1 MESDFFNLAGDS
13 EMRLILIILIA
24 IVATPAL
31 PNSIRVGKK
40 ESFQS
45 IAQAIAAAKRG
56 DTIWIEKGIYYE
68 KNLVINKPIVLKGIG
83 QPILEGEKKY
93 EIITIKA
100 DHVTIDGFILRHTG
114 VSSLIDFAAIR
125 ISNCRDA
132 AIVNNVIID
141 AFFGIYSQYG
151 THCLIRNNT
160 LKGAGQTE
168 QESGNGIHCWNC
180 DNMQIVHNTISG
192 HRDGIY
198 FEFVTASVIWRNTS
212 TKNLRYG
219 LHFMFSHNNT
229 YVTNIFRNNGAGVAV
244 MFTHGVKMFNNTF
257 EDNGGDASY
266 GLLLKEIS
274 DSYIFGNHFINNT
287 SGIFMEGCTRLQIEK
302 NQFKDNGW
310 AMQIQASCEDDTIV
324 KNNFISNTFDV
335 STNGSLVLNI
345 FHNNYWDKYEGYDL
359 NKDKIGDVPY
369 RPVSMYSMMVQQ
381 NPTMMMLFR
390 SFIVSVMDK
399 TEKIL
404 PSLIPEDLKDDAPLM
419 KPLPL

>member
-1 MESDFFNLAGDS
+1 
-13 EMRLILIILIA
+13 
-24 IVATPAL
+24 
-31 PNSIRVGKK
+31 
-40 ESFQS
+40 
-45 IAQAIAAAKRG
+45 
-56 DTIWIEKGIYYE
+56 
-68 KNLVINKPIVLKGIG
+68 
-83 QPILEGEKKY
+83 
-93 EIITIKA
+93 
-100 DHVTIDGFILRHTG
+100 
-114 VSSLIDFAAIR
+114 
-125 ISNCRDA
+125 
-132 AIVNNVIID
+132 
-141 AFFGIYSQYG
+141 
-151 THCLIRNNT
+151 
-160 LKGAGQTE
+160 
-168 QESGNGIHCWNC
+168 
-180 DNMQIVHNTISG
+180 
-192 HRDGIY
+192 
-198 FEFVTASVIWRNTS
+198 
-212 TKNLRYG
+212 
-219 LHFMFSHNNT
+219 
-229 YVTNIFRNNGAGVAV
+229 
-244 MFTHGVKMFNNTF
+244 
-257 EDNGGDASY
+257 
-266 GLLLKEIS
+266 LLLKEIS